1 MAEPCP
7 ACHNP
12 GSVLETRRCSNGT
25 RRRRHECQ
33 TCRHRWTSHD
43 GEPPG
48 HRGGRRLGSRNVRSP
63 LSPAE
68 VEAILRS
75 GDSIRRLARH
85 LGRSRPAVAAVLEGR
100 THADLYPELP
110 RRQSQSCYNCQHCTS
125 NRCTLDFPDFRD
137 EGPSAATYCNSYLQV
152 NS

>member
-1 MAEPCP
+1 MLPCP

-12 GSVLETRRCSNGT
+12 GSVIETRRCSNGT

-33 TCRHRWTSHD
+33 TCHHRWTSHD

-48 HRGGRRLGSRNVRSP
+48 HRGGRRPGSRNVRSP

-75 GDSIRRLARH
+75 GDSIRRLARQ
-85 LGRSRPAVAAVLEGR
+85 LGRSRPAVAAVLQGQ
-100 THADLYPELP
+100 THAELFPELP
-110 RRQSQSCYNCQHCTS
+110 RRQALNCLQCQHWAG
-125 NRCTLDFPDFRD
+125 RCGLGFPDPLE
-137 EGPSAATYCNSYLQV
+137 EGLQAASWCNSYEP
-152 NS
+152 